1 MKGDPLSSIYK
12 CLVLSVEKGS
22 DPELIIHSEKHSNV
36 CNTTFLTAYDR
47 KSYTLDLYVVKL
59 NVVV

>member
-1 MKGDPLSSIYK
+1 MSSIYR
-12 CLVLSVEKGS
+12 CLVLSVGKGS

-36 CNTTFLTAYDR
+36 CNITFLIAYGR

-59 NVVV
+59 NAVVHV